1 MKTSERAFE
10 FPEELSVPAVLK
22 ALETDK
28 KIIILYGW
36 RDGGKSTS
44 LANII
49 ITKLIFDPHFRG
61 VHVRKHYNEIQ
72 SSTYQ
77 NLLDRVASL
86 KVQNLVSVTKDH
98 FRFTHRLRP
107 GNFLFG
113 AGADN
118 PDKLRSTQDLNVV
131 WFEEFHDAT
140 QRDFESIMG
149 TIRERPGIETK
160 FIATLNNDKVP
171 VDGFLHNTFFKESS
185 PIWNDIELIHVSW
198 RDNPFID
205 QEKTEQKLRLITLNN
220 EDRFRILDAGGFIPE
235 SQGEYYR
242 EFRDYNIADGIELDR
257 SFPLLISFD
266 FNYDPCSLVICQNVL
281 RKGGAFH
288 VVKELQA
295 EGGTRPLVN
304 ELKAWLINQNWTGTM
319 RVTGD
324 ASGHKHDTRSGSIT
338 DFQIIQ
344 NELKIP
350 GSWMDMKTRTN
361 MALGMSRDLIDRCFW
376 SQVVKIDRK
385 GCPGLINDIR
395 IAKPK
400 EGSSEFV
407 KDRNTYKLDLL
418 DAFRYAVHHEFKDV
432 NDIEVKKMIYNQ

>member
-10 FPEELSVPAVLK
+10 FPEELSVPAVLR

-44 LANII
+44 LANIL

-118 PDKLRSTQDLNVV
+118 PDKLRSTQDLNIV

-140 QRDFESIMG
+140 QRDFESIIG

-160 FIATLNNDKVP
+160 FIATLNNDRVP
-171 VDGFLHNTFFKESS
+171 VDGFLHNTFFKETS

-205 QEKTEQKLRLITLNN
+205 HVQTEKKLRLAVLNN

-344 NELKIP
+344 QELQIP
-350 GSWMDMKTRTN
+350 GSWMNMKTKTN
-361 MALGMSRDLIDRCFW
+361 MALGMSRDLIDRVFW

-400 EGSSEFV
+400 DGSAEFV

-432 NDIEVKKMIYNQ
+432 NDIELKKKIYN